1 MRGLAGFKVLKGTPS
16 NISIAV
22 LADPY
27 FCIEDDI
34 LHFYRTTR
42 GNKGNGRLRALDV
55 VTVVNRCSLFRPLT
69 LYSTLFGSFDESVLL

>member
-16 NISIAV
+16 NISIVV

-34 LHFYRTTR
+34 LHFHRTTR
-42 GNKGNGRLRALDV
+42 GNKGNGRLRALDIA
-55 VTVVNRCSLFRPLT
+55 TVVNLCSFIPSINVIFDPLW
-69 LYSTLFGSFDESVLL
+69 LLR